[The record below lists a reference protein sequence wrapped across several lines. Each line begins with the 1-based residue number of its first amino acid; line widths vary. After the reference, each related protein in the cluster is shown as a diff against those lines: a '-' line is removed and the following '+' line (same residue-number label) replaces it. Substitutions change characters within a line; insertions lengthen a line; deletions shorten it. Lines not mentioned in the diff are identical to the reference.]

1 MSDKGDGYRLIF
13 CNDGGPL
20 LGPTVEAPMGE
31 EGLAR
36 MVIEPLV
43 DTTIDTLY
51 WQLGTDPF
59 QSTPAHR
66 HSDIYSHRTEV
77 APRWG
82 ADRDTFGS
90 SGDWR
95 IYENTR
101 QLIEDGTDPPAVVID
116 HGHRAGLAVFLSMRF
131 NDIHDGLLPGDD
143 PPHLSPTKKE
153 HPDWILG
160 PVNKTVPGHRL
171 AGWSRFAYD
180 ISNPDVRAY
189 KLALAKEAIENYDL
203 DGLDWDF
210 CRFPR
215 LFPEGQA
222 EKSAVL
228 LTDMLRDVRA
238 ALDEKGQQFGRKLL
252 FSVRVPPTFELA
264 GAFGMDVKQ
273 WMDEGLIDILVAGVV
288 HGSMFRVPVE
298 DYVEAARGTS
308 IRVIAQNLGLF
319 WSGRPQ
325 SARVMYREPELFTAE
340 MCRASAASY
349 WNAGADGIY
358 LWNNQLI
365 EFNRDLQYD
374 RQPWKEIGDPEMI
387 EKRNK
392 HYLID
397 NPHDLEVSALE
408 LGGPPIPPGP
418 LPVSLEK
425 AGDSAE
431 IPLDIADDLT
441 AAEADGSLAQATLR
455 IMIVNLTALDDVTF
469 ALNGT
474 QLDSATARRRLLY
487 DDCWLEFDVTNGRL
501 RRGWNS
507 LRLGVRARNPHV
519 GAPLI
524 VESVEALVSYHDAGQ
539 RNDRVTTIV

>member
-1 MSDKGDGYRLIF
+1 MLDKGEGYRLIL

-59 QSTPAHR
+59 QSTPANR

-82 ADRDTFGS
+82 ADGDTFGS

-101 QLIEDGTDPPAVVID
+101 QLIEEGTDPPEVVID
-116 HGHRAGLAVFLSMRF
+116 HGHRAGLEVFLSMRF

-153 HPDWILG
+153 HPDWLLG
-160 PVNKTVPGHRL
+160 PVSKTVPGHRMTGL
-171 AGWSRFAYD
+171 SRFAYD

-222 EKSAVL
+222 EKSAGL

-238 ALDEKGQQFGRKLL
+238 ALDEKGQQAGKKLL

-264 GAFGMDVKQ
+264 GAFGMDVKS

-298 DYVEAARGTS
+298 EYVEAARDTS

-325 SARVMYREPELFTAE
+325 SARVMYHEPELFTTE

-349 WNAGADGIY
+349 WNAGVDGIY

-365 EFNRDLQYD
+365 EFNRDLGYD
-374 RQPWKEIGDPEMI
+374 RQPWKEIGDPELI
-387 EKRNK
+387 KKRNK
-392 HYLID
+392 HYLVD
-397 NPHDLEVSALE
+397 HPHDWEVAALE
-408 LGGPPIPPGP
+408 LGGPSIPPGP

-431 IPLDIADDLT
+431 IPIDIADDV
-441 AAEADGSLAQATLR
+441 AAARADGSLAQATLR
-455 IMIVNLTALDDVTF
+455 VMIVNLSALDDVTF

-474 QLDSATARRRLLY
+474 QLDSASAQQRLLY
-487 DDCWLEFDVTNGRL
+487 DDCWLEFDVSGGQL
-501 RRGWNS
+501 RQGWNS
-507 LRLGVRARNPHV
+507 LELTVRARNPHV
-519 GAPLI
+519 GAPLSI
-524 VESVEALVSYHDAGQ
+524 ESVEALFSYRDAGQ
-539 RNDRVTTIV
+539 RVG